1 MSYSPI
7 AFTAVNYKDYKFNW
21 LKAYESGTTTPKSMA
36 TDPTLGTLIAK
47 AQISVDGFIISASG
61 ALITPLIDDSY
72 DLWLFP
78 TEAAADAND
87 TSSALRFANDA
98 TGVAALV
105 DAAVAIGLLNVSA
118 ANISDLPVFIDNELI
133 SDLSQA
139 YEFNTVTDM
148 KAYTTEFPLGKK
160 VSWQGYHAQSDGG
173 NNWGIVKSGA
183 HTDDGGSIFTLV
195 GGRYVE
201 ANLKGKSISVKKF
214 GAVGDVTV
222 NDTLAVQ
229 NCIDYANSLGARIVV
244 KFPSGNYLVDNI
256 TTYNY
261 IVLEGASRETTRITA
276 SSLGDSH
283 YLIQTSS
290 YPTGNSSNLPLEII
304 KLDVFAN
311 GEKQNAIAFRAF
323 GSTIASCYVRGST
336 DTDLLV
342 TTQARDGTDLGFS
355 MVNNIIKD
363 NWLGRDLGT
372 AVRNFWLKDNVNAAT
387 DMEFTNNYIS
397 SQTAGG
403 GGLTVTNA
411 RFETLAGA
419 FISGNHIYGAVTSAE
434 FLRGGLGTRVSNNY
448 YENNIVID
456 NLLLSDKAF
465 NFGPAN
471 YILGDATVSFGND
484 GKNVVSKGNT
494 YHGNLTHN
502 FFAIKTLSSINDTF
516 RTDDPFQFSS
526 GSSTGTMRIINAYM
540 SNTDE
545 YITSTFTGTKV
556 NWNRPNP
563 NTYGDTNNY
572 TFAGQESG
580 GGVKV
585 LNFIVP
591 TVAGSQKGHS
601 ISFSLAT
608 RRFTVNENKILYGFS
623 GLAFGQSA
631 TTGAFINT
639 ISEDVTSAEF
649 TTAPSWS
656 VSDNADGTMTI
667 SVTYEPATSDGY
679 GGYSL
684 TYS

>member
-1 MSYSPI
+1 MTYGL
-7 AFTAVNYKDYKFNW
+7 AFDYDVTAKTVTFVVA
-21 LKAYESGTTTPKSMA
+21 LVA
-36 TDPTLGTLIAK
+36 TDEVVVSLGTEPV
-47 AQISVDGFIISASG
+47 QD
-61 ALITPLIDDSY
+61 Y
-72 DLWLFP
+72 
-78 TEAAADAND
+78 
-87 TSSALRFANDA
+87 
-98 TGVAALV
+98 
-105 DAAVAIGLLNVSA
+105 
-118 ANISDLPVFIDNELI
+118 SDL
-133 SDLSQA
+133 
-139 YEFNTVTDM
+139 VTDVQL
-148 KAYTTEFPLGKK
+148 AIVADPAQDYTFKTVALMQASTVALLVGKK
-160 VSWQGYHAQSDGG
+160 IFWQGYHAESDGG
-173 NNWGIVKSGA
+173 SNWGVVKSGA
-183 HTDDGGSIFTLV
+183 HTDDGGSIFTLT

-214 GAVGDVTV
+214 GAVGDVTA

-229 NCIDYANSLGARIVV
+229 NCINYANSLGARIVV

-311 GEKQNAIAFRAF
+311 GEKENAIAFRAF
-323 GSTIASCYVRGST
+323 GSTVASCYVRGST

-342 TTQARDGTDLGFS
+342 TTQARDGTNLGFS

-403 GGLTVTNA
+403 GGLTITNA

-448 YENNIVID
+448 YENNIIID
-456 NLLLSDKAF
+456 NVLLSDKAF

-471 YILGDATVSFGND
+471 YVLGNATVNFGND

-494 YHGNLTHN
+494 YHANLTHN

-631 TTGAFINT
+631 TTGTFINT

-667 SVTYEPATSDGY
+667 SVTYEPVTSDGY

-684 TYS
+684 TYR